1 MCLHTELEPLQRGS
15 LVNLYAS
22 AQQYAYARTTKNAW
36 VVTIINNDSARA
48 TIEVDVSR
56 AGLPNGAV
64 LSDRLGDSREL
75 RVADGKVQV
84 TLPGRAAA
92 IFVRK

>member
-1 MCLHTELEPLQRGS
+1 MPVGEPWHRSLNLSGASGQNGKLRLNKELLTSEE
-15 LVNLYAS
+15 Y
-22 AQQYAYARTTKNAW
+22 
-36 VVTIINNDSARA
+36 DSARA